1 VYVAT
6 SNRKLIS
13 MTHGDTSLLPTGTL
27 IFFTLM
33 IASVSFLSFSSFLVR
48 KLKVRVDDSILVTEP
63 FASHLTQSH
72 VGKGT
77 GRVA

>member
-1 VYVAT
+1 MYVAT

-13 MTHGDTSLLPTGTL
+13 MTHGDTSLLPTL

-63 FASHLTQSH
+63 LASHLTQSH

-77 GRVA
+77 SRVA